1 MREASVHTGRTW
13 DATPVAP
20 DRLGDEHHHRDR
32 RARLN
37 EKVRRGYH
45 PRRGGRYDSEEDRSP
60 SPEPPGPQAFS
71 WAIRRAPFLA
81 RFQAPTTITKYPGE
95 TRPELWLA
103 DYRLAC
109 QLGGTDDD
117 NLIIRNLPMF
127 LSDAARAWLEHL
139 PPAQISNWD
148 DLVKA
153 FTGNFQGTYVRPGNS
168 WDLQSCRQQ
177 PGESLREYIQRFSK
191 QRTELPN
198 ITDSDVIGAFLAG
211 TTYRD
216 LVSKLGRKTPTKAS
230 ELMDIATKFASGQEA
245 VEAIFR
251 KDKQPQG
258 RQQEDVPEAS
268 AQRGMKKKAKKK
280 EQAKRDIADADLV
293 AAVEHRNPRK
303 PLGGANLFDKMLK
316 ESCPYHQGPVKH
328 TLEECVM
335 LRRYFHKDG
344 PPAGDG
350 KGQDNNKKEGDKE
363 EEFPE
368 VHGCFMI
375 YGGQVANA
383 SARHRK
389 QERREVCSV
398 KVAAPVYLDWSDK
411 PITFD
416 QGDHPDCVPSPGRY
430 PLVVDPVIGNARLT
444 KVLMDGGSSLNIIYA
459 ETLGL
464 LGIDQSTIRAG
475 AAPFHGIVPGKRV
488 LPLGQLDLPV
498 YFGTPTNFRR
508 ETLTFEVVGFRGTY
522 HVVLGRPCYA
532 KFMAIPNYTYLK
544 LKMLGPNG
552 VITVGST
559 YRHAYECDVECVEY
573 VEALAESE
581 ALIADLEC
589 LSQEVPDAK
598 RHAGNF
604 EPAEAVKSVALDPSN
619 DACKQVRI
627 GSELD
632 PNRKQCSSTFSAR
645 TPNFLRGVPRTCPTY
660 RGMSPSTH

>member
-1 MREASVHTGRTW
+1 MREASVRTRRTR
-13 DATPVAP
+13 DGTPAAP
-20 DRLGDEHHHRDR
+20 DRLGDEHHRRYHR
-32 RARLN
+32 ACLE

-60 SPEPPGPQAFS
+60 SPEPLGPRVFNR
-71 WAIRRAPFLA
+71 AIRRAPFPA
-81 RFQAPTTITKYPGE
+81 RFQAPTTITKYSGE
-95 TRPELWLA
+95 TRPKLWLA

-109 QLGGTDDD
+109 QLGGMNDD
-117 NLIIRNLPMF
+117 NLIIRNLPLF

-139 PPAQISNWD
+139 PPAQISDWD

-153 FTGNFQGTYVRPGNS
+153 FAGNFKGTYVRPGNS
-168 WDLQSCRQQ
+168 WDLRGCHQQSW
-177 PGESLREYIQRFSK
+177 ESLREYIRRFSK
-191 QRTELPN
+191 QRTKLPN
-198 ITDSDVIGAFLAG
+198 ITDSDVIGAFLVG
-211 TTYRD
+211 TTCRD

-245 VEAIFR
+245 IEAIFR

-258 RQQEDVPEAS
+258 RQKEYTPEAS
-268 AQRGMKKKAKKK
+268 VQRGSKKKAKKK
-280 EQAKRDIADADLV
+280 AQAKRDAINVDLV
-293 AAVEHRNPRK
+293 AAAEHRNPQK
-303 PLGGANLFDKMLK
+303 PPGGVNTFDKMLK
-316 ESCPYHQGPVKH
+316 ESCPYHRGPVKH
-328 TLEECVM
+328 TLEECDM
-335 LRRYFHKDG
+335 LRCYFIKAGPSAEGGKDQG
-344 PPAGDG
+344 
-350 KGQDNNKKEGDKE
+350 NNKKGGDKD

-368 VHGCFMI
+368 VHDCFMI

-398 KVAAPVYLDWSDK
+398 KVVAPVYLDWSDK

-416 QGDHPDCVPSPGRY
+416 QGDHPDYVPSSGRY
-430 PLVVDPVIGNARLT
+430 PLVVDPIIGNARLT
-444 KVLMDGGSSLNIIYA
+444 KVLMDGGSNLNIIYA

-464 LGIDQSTIRAG
+464 LGIDLSTIRAG

-498 YFGTPTNFRR
+498 CFGTPSNFRR

-522 HVVLGRPCYA
+522 HAVLGRPCYA
-532 KFMAIPNYTYLK
+532 KFIAVPNYTYLK
-544 LKMLGPNG
+544 IKMPGPKG
-552 VITVGST
+552 IITVGST

-573 VEALAESE
+573 AEAIAESE
-581 ALIADLEC
+581 ALIADLDC
-589 LSQEVPDAK
+589 LSKEAPDAK

-604 EPAEAVKSVALDPSN
+604 EPAKAVKTVALDPSN

-632 PNRKQCSSTFSAR
+632 PK
-645 TPNFLRGVPRTCPTY
+645 
-660 RGMSPSTH
+660 